1 MSLHGRS
8 LDFFRIRSR
17 FGIVVACAALA
28 LAGCQRQSET
38 SAEPPTEVGEPQADV
53 QPNASSD
60 VAKPTMPAATDIAAA
75 APADTKRSLCAG
87 GERVIFSCVLEGS
100 KKIASMCASADASAT
115 AGYVYYAYG
124 AQGAPELV
132 YPNARAHSM
141 SDFKRAR
148 LMFAGGTGGYAYAF
162 ETAAG
167 THAVYSISGAEG
179 LANQGIAVF
188 KNDFKKAYEIQRCDP
203 GTVVESD
210 DMALIGL
217 TLKWERDRRIEESGI
232 PFD

>member
-1 MSLHGRS
+1 MSPHGRL
-8 LDFFRIRSR
+8 LDLRIRSR
-17 FGIVVACAALA
+17 FGAAVACAALA

-38 SAEPPTEVGEPQADV
+38 SAEPPMEAAEPQANV
-53 QPNASSD
+53 QPSAPTD
-60 VAKPTMPAATDIAAA
+60 AAKPAATDPAATV
-75 APADTKRSLCAG
+75 PADTKPSLCAG

-132 YPNARAHSM
+132 YPKARAHSM

-148 LMFAGGTGGYAYAF
+148 LMFAGDTGGYAYSF
-162 ETAAG
+162 ETAGG
-167 THAVYSISGAEG
+167 THALYSISGSEG
-179 LANQGIAVF
+179 LANQGVAVF
-188 KNDFKKAYEIQRCDP
+188 RNDFKKAYEIQQCDP

-217 TLKWERDRRIEESGI
+217 TLKWERDRRIEESAI

>member
-1 MSLHGRS
+1 MSLHRRL
-8 LDFFRIRSR
+8 LDLRIRSR
-17 FGIVVACAALA
+17 FGAAVACAAFA

-38 SAEPPTEVGEPQADV
+38 SAETPTEATEPQADV
-53 QPNASSD
+53 QPSAPTD
-60 VAKPTMPAATDIAAA
+60 AAKPTVTAATDLAAT
-75 APADTKRSLCAG
+75 APADMKPSLCAG
-87 GERVIFSCVLEGS
+87 GERVIFSCALEGS

-124 AQGAPELV
+124 AQGALELV
-132 YPNARAHSM
+132 YPKARAHSM

-148 LMFAGGTGGYAYAF
+148 LIFAGGTGGYAYSF

-167 THAVYSISGAEG
+167 THAVYSISGTEG
-179 LANQGIAVF
+179 LANQGVAVF
-188 KNDFKKAYEIQRCDP
+188 KNDFKKAYEIQQCDP

-210 DMALIGL
+210 DMDLIGL